1 MALNYSE
8 LTRIKGEIS
17 SDLDE
22 LTSLFNQFTAL
33 VDENV
38 NNQEVW
44 YGASSADFKTKWNEF
59 TDEKFPQY
67 KSMFNKEIDNVMA
80 AITSWG
86 RSEGN

>member
-8 LTRIKGEIS
+8 LTRIKSEIS

-22 LTSLFNQFTAL
+22 LISLFNQFSTL
-33 VDENV
+33 IDENV
-38 NNQEVW
+38 DNPEIWQ
-44 YGASSADFKTKWNEF
+44 GASSADFKTKWTEF